1 MLKGTSI
8 NSTTAC
14 SDWMGHCLNSQQASK
29 YHHGKVIWMVL
40 KQKPP
45 ENALLAQVLSEAVN
59 SQESPTPNVQ
69 QSFVTA
75 RIGVEAKPRP
85 GQCDDN
91 SAILEVNI
99 KSVFI
104 APSLKSYCVSAPG
117 EGEVSE
123 SSHDY
128 STLFPD
134 QAQGYSAVFEIP
146 CGAQHFSFLNS
157 ALIKEK

>member
-14 SDWMGHCLNSQQASK
+14 SDWMGHCLSSQKASK
-29 YHHGKVIWMVL
+29 YHRGKVIWVVL
-40 KQKPP
+40 KWKPT
-45 ENALLAQVLSEAVN
+45 ENALLAQVVSEAVN
-59 SQESPTPNVQ
+59 SQESPTPNVK
-69 QSFVTA
+69 QSFITA
-75 RIGVEAKPRP
+75 RIGVEAKSRP

-99 KSVFI
+99 SSVFT
-104 APSLKSYCVSAPG
+104 APSLKSYSVSAL
-117 EGEVSE
+117 GEVSE

-128 STLFPD
+128 SALFPD
-134 QAQGYSAVFEIP
+134 QAQGYSTVLKIP
-146 CGAQHFSFLNS
+146 CPAQNFSSLNS